1 MVTNMNKNMKCIVLI
16 GMPGS
21 GKTTIGKILSKKLG
35 LKHVDIDKYIEK
47 STGKTIA
54 EIFKEGEEVFRRL
67 EKETVN
73 KFSKEKGIV
82 ISTGGGTI
90 KNYSNI
96 KALKENGIII
106 FIDRPIENIA
116 ANVNLGN
123 RPLLKDGVDRLYDL
137 YDERYELYKKYSD
150 FQIANDDS
158 LEEAVIRI
166 INIISNGYKKI

>member
-1 MVTNMNKNMKCIVLI
+1 MNKNMKCIVLI

-21 GKTTIGKILSKKLG
+21 GKTTIGKALSKKLG
-35 LKHVDIDKYIEK
+35 LKYVDIDKYIEK
-47 STGKTIA
+47 STGKTIP
-54 EIFKEGEEVFRRL
+54 EIFKEGEEIFRRL
-67 EKETVN
+67 EKEAVN
-73 KFSKEKGIV
+73 KFSKEKGMI

-96 KALKENGIII
+96 KALKENGIRI
-106 FIDRPIENIA
+106 FIDRPIENIV

-123 RPLLKDGVDRLYDL
+123 RPLLKDGIDRLYDL

-150 FQIANDDS
+150 FQIVNDDS
-158 LEEAVIRI
+158 LEEAAIRI